1 MGQGHLPRLM
11 WPKEK
16 MQPSA
21 PLTTDWS
28 TSATVPEQTS
38 AWGGTENQ
46 AGARAQGLWPLP
58 SATSV
63 GLRRQPTRRLGCT
76 PGTKDRSHVHTE
88 STEHTRT
95 GPRTHAGGTGQT
107 RADTHPQSTEVRLPR
122 ADHHAWRDAHAATR
136 STAQHEQGAPG
147 APRAQSSTA
156 AQKTSPEGG
165 LRKTRP
171 FPVHLAQSLSRGRWR
186 HPRTLA
192 RWMREVSRQAPQ
204 AAGPPC
210 SLFLCTRHGKA
221 GADLTHVLSQQP
233 GSGPPGGRPVRL
245 PVPARSPGGRR
256 HRRQTSWELQQWRL
270 AGGLRC
276 LGDRR
281 WDHRGSPASSEGP
294 PSGRTWPRPSAGP
307 PVRARSEA

>member
-1 MGQGHLPRLM
+1 
-11 WPKEK
+11 

-63 GLRRQPTRRLGCT
+63 GLRPVC
-76 PGTKDRSHVHTE
+76 PGTCRQSAHKEIALHTWDQGQVPCAHGKHRTQEQDPGHTQEGLARHVQT
-88 STEHTRT
+88 HTRKAQKS
-95 GPRTHAGGTGQT
+95 GCQGQT
-107 RADTHPQSTEVRLPR
+107 TTR
-122 ADHHAWRDAHAATR
+122 RDAHMATQ
-136 STAQHEQGAPG
+136 STAQHKQGAPG

-171 FPVHLAQSLSRGRWR
+171 FPVDLAQSLSRGRWR

-192 RWMREVSRQAPQ
+192 RWMREVSQQAPQ

-210 SLFLCTRHGKA
+210 SLFLCTLHGKA

-233 GSGPPGGRPVRL
+233 GSGTPGGRPVHL
-245 PVPARSPGGRR
+245 PIPARSPGGRR

-294 PSGRTWPRPSAGP
+294 PSGRTWPPPSAGP